1 MRKVQLTLLLAL
13 MGVLLLSIGC
23 GIQTPEAN
31 PSPDSSDPV
40 NSSPGDAP
48 VAPTSEV
55 DLYFGLL
62 EEASAALDNGD
73 FEGAMA
79 AYRAALAM
87 AEARDDPAGQS
98 SIHRRMGVVYY
109 SQERMDEALEEYELA
124 VDFAREVNAFALE
137 GNALRNIGIVHFDR
151 HDYELAIEFYNQALA
166 AAQQSA
172 ARERDP
178 ALEGDVEFS
187 LGKAFHLNG
196 DLSLALQHYERAA
209 SIYHQLNILPLHGS
223 VLRNIGIVYDMQG
236 YNEAAL
242 TYYQQALEIAR
253 EIPDELFEDDLLER
267 IASLS
272 Q

>member
-1 MRKVQLTLLLAL
+1 M
-13 MGVLLLSIGC
+13 LLSIGC
-23 GIQTPEAN
+23 GSQTPAAD
-31 PSPDSSDPV
+31 PTVAGGDPASSSV
-40 NSSPGDAP
+40 GQAP
-48 VAPTSEV
+48 PPPTSEV
-55 DLYFGLL
+55 DIYFGLL

-73 FEGAMA
+73 FEDAMA
-79 AYRAALAM
+79 AYRATLAM
-87 AEARDDPAGQS
+87 AEAREDLAGQS

-109 SQERMDEALEEYELA
+109 SEGRMEEALEEYEQA
-124 VDFAREVNAFALE
+124 VDFARAVKAFALE

-151 HDYELAIEFYNQALA
+151 GEYEEAIEFYNLALV

-209 SIYHQLNILPLHGS
+209 TIYHQLNILPLHGS
-223 VLRNIGIVYDMQG
+223 VLRNIGIVYDMQE

-242 TYYQQALEIAR
+242 TYYQQAIEIALEIG
-253 EIPDELFEDDLLER
+253 DEVFEDDLRER
-267 IASLS
+267 IEGLS